1 MKTKTSLYP
10 VVISLLLFMLL
21 LIPGCRSGN
30 NSVNETVS
38 EKVDEIKL
46 SIKKEGWKVVD
57 GEDVFY
63 LKVQGRASDR
73 AEEKNDS
80 IMKKTTCVE
89 STSLQ
94 AKDQILRKILGEY
107 IQSREVTI
115 EGDTQSYIIE
125 SMSSGF
131 IRGVEKKECASL
143 KDRWLNCECVYSIK
157 GPELKKKF
165 MLHIEK
171 AQEDIYNQ

>member
-1 MKTKTSLYP
+1 MKTKNPFYP
-10 VVISLLLFMLL
+10 VLISPLLFMLL
-21 LIPGCRSGN
+21 ILPDCKSMN
-30 NSVNETVS
+30 NSVNETVG
-38 EKVDEIKL
+38 EKVDEIKVT
-46 SIKKEGWKVVD
+46 IKKEGWKVED

-73 AEEKNDS
+73 AEEKNDT

-94 AKDQILRKILGEY
+94 AKDQILRKIVGEY
-107 IQSREVTI
+107 IESREVSI
-115 EGDTQSYIIE
+115 EGDTQSYIIT

-131 IRGVEKKECASL
+131 IRGVEKNECASL
-143 KDRWLNCECVYSIK
+143 KDHWLNCECVYSIR
-157 GPELKKKF
+157 GPELKNKF
-165 MLHIEK
+165 ILQIEK